1 MLDKDENFVK
11 SYELRMTVHM
21 VSPFLEACQKFTGL
35 KVFIYIH
42 KSQTVSCGIKR
53 TQSRL

>member
-42 KSQTVSCGIKR
+42 KSQTVSCGTK
-53 TQSRL
+53 